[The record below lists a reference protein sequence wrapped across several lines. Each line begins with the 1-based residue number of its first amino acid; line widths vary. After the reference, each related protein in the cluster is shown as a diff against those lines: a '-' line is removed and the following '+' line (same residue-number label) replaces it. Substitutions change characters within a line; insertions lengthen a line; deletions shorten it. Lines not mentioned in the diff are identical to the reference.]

1 MCHHNCTKCL
11 SKVPVLVCGFMIVI
25 NLRVSAHQRAFSD
38 SFLKSI
44 RRECILHIFFKKTFC
59 MLIEM
64 WMNTGKG
71 EIKRY
76 EIQVLFIFVTL
87 WWYIHV
93 HITYII
99 HTLTH
104 NSSFSISSFFAIHSI
119 SILCF
124 PSIILF
130 VICLFWYSLFLY
142 FSLSLSLTLM
152 SILRFFDSFICL
164 FSCAAISSR
173 SLSLSSLRTDVWSY
187 SRETFFRLDVT
198 KKVFIHKEV
207 ENVAPGVFGCS
218 YFGSRR
224 TKSHTHPSKEGRW
237 RWTFCRACISRKK
250 GAIYI
255 FTFHRSAFR
264 TQRRP

>member
-1 MCHHNCTKCL
+1 MYTLHTSSTRSHTIHHFRSL
-11 SKVPVLVCGFMIVI
+11 HFSQYILF
-25 NLRVSAHQRAFSD
+25 LFSA
-38 SFLKSI
+38 FLP
-44 RRECILHIFFKKTFC
+44 
-59 MLIEM
+59 
-64 WMNTGKG
+64 
-71 EIKRY
+71 
-76 EIQVLFIFVTL
+76 
-87 WWYIHV
+87 
-93 HITYII
+93 
-99 HTLTH
+99 
-104 NSSFSISSFFAIHSI
+104 SSFSLSVSFDI
-119 SILCF
+119 
-124 PSIILF
+124 
-130 VICLFWYSLFLY
+130 LY
-142 FSLSLSLTLM
+142 FSISLSLSLTLM